1 MSHLRGDPSGHVIV
15 EYGDYECPYSRR
27 AYRSIQRVEA
37 SLEGQVAFEFRHF
50 PLTEIHPHALA
61 AACAAEAAALQDRF
75 WEMHDLLFHR
85 QKALEDADLRA
96 YAAELALDAGRFDV
110 DRAGEAVRARIAK
123 DVDDGI
129 ATGKV
134 LGTPTI
140 FLNGTVHLG
149 SYESDALIEALS

>member
-1 MSHLRGDPSGHVIV
+1 MSHLRGDPSGHVIL
-15 EYGDYECPYSRR
+15 EYGDYECPYSRQ

-37 SLEGQVAFEFRHF
+37 SLEGHVAFEFRHF

-85 QKALEDADLRA
+85 QKALEDADLRV
-96 YAAELALDAGRFDV
+96 YAAELGLDAERFDV
-110 DRAGEAVRARIAK
+110 DRAGDAVRSSIARE
-123 DVDDGI
+123 VDDGI
-129 ATGKV
+129 ASGEV

-140 FLNGTVHLG
+140 FLNGTLHLG
-149 SYESDALIEALS
+149 SYDSDALIEALS

>member
-1 MSHLRGDPSGHVIV
+1 MSHLRGNPSGHVIL

-37 SLEGQVAFEFRHF
+37 ILEGQVAFEFRHF

-61 AACAAEAAALQDRF
+61 AACAAEAAALQDCF
-75 WEMHDLLFHR
+75 WEMHDVLFHR

-110 DRAGEAVRARIAK
+110 DRAGDAVRSRIAT
-123 DVDDGI
+123 DMDDGI
-129 ATGKV
+129 GTGEV

-149 SYESDALIEALS
+149 SYDSDALIEALS